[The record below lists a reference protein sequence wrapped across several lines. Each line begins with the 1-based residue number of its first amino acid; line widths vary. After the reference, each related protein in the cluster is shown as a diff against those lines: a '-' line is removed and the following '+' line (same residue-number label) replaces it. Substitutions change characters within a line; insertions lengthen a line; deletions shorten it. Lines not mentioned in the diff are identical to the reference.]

1 MTAQAA
7 RLPRPMFCV
16 TAAALLIERAL
27 RAVTRVRPPGPRH
40 LDEVLCDA
48 DQLLTGARH
57 V

>member
-1 MTAQAA
+1 
-7 RLPRPMFCV
+7 MFCV
-16 TAAALLIERAL
+16 TAAALSIERGL